1 MKNPFR
7 PILDFWLESWRLRKR
22 VLLLTGSPGVGKTS
36 LMLRIVESLKAK
48 GYNVGGMVSREV
60 RVGRDRV
67 GFEILDLKTGRKGWL
82 AHVAQKEGPQVGR
95 YRVNVGDLEAIGVEA
110 ITSAVTRSD
119 VIVIDEIGPMELH
132 SRKFRE
138 AVLKAAESLKLLVG
152 VVHWKATDTLI
163 DRVKGRD
170 DAEVHLV
177 TVENRENLPVL
188 VLKEAVVFLSGTAG
202 E

>member
-1 MKNPFR
+1 MK
-7 PILDFWLESWRLRKR
+7 KR
-22 VLLLTGSPGVGKTS
+22 ILLLTGSPGVGKTS
-36 LMLRIVESLKAK
+36 LVLRIVESLKAK
-48 GYNVGGMVSREV
+48 GYDVGSMVSREV
-60 RVGRDRV
+60 RVERDRV
-67 GFEILDLKTGRKGWL
+67 GFEILNLNTGRKGWL
-82 AHVAQKEGPQVGR
+82 AHVAKKEGPQVGR

-110 ITSAVTRSD
+110 ITSAIATSD

-138 AVLKAAESLKLLVG
+138 AVLKAAESPKLLVG
-152 VVHWKATDTLI
+152 VVHWKAADTLI

-177 TVENRENLPVL
+177 TVENRENLPVP
-188 VLKEAVVFLSGTAG
+188 VLNEAVAFLSGNVG

>member
-1 MKNPFR
+1 MKKPFR
-7 PILDFWLESWRLRKR
+7 AILDFWLENARLKKR

-36 LMLRIVESLKAK
+36 LVLRIVESLRAN

-60 RVGRDRV
+60 RVEHDRV
-67 GFEILDLKTGRKGWL
+67 GFEILNLNTGRKGWL

-95 YRVNVGDLEAIGVEA
+95 YRVNIGDLEAIGVEA
-110 ITSAVTRSD
+110 ITSAVATSD

-138 AVLKAAESLKLLVG
+138 AVLKAAESPKLLVG
-152 VVHWKATDTLI
+152 VVHWKAADTLI

-177 TVENRENLPVL
+177 TAENRDNLPVL
-188 VLKEAVVFLSGTAG
+188 LLKAAVVFLSEAAG